1 MDGDLDDCIRSCQRY
16 SMLCAGRYLLTVH
29 GDRHAVRCGG
39 HQCRRFCII
48 RNVSIQAACSEVG
61 IRAYSAARGQI
72 AQLNLTFDVERII
85 LRQRRIIR
93 FQQLIVMR
101 VNSDLRST
109 PNVKTADIFCPERIA
124 DRTGSPLLAI
134 GSGIKTPSHVES
146 CTIIFGGSVQALC
159 ILWNGNGVCRVFW
172 AVIRE
177 KVVAV
182 LAQRKPQLVD
192 FRLFTQNMKQTCG
205 GCGAAARVFGI
216 QQIFSSFRNRNAE
229 PSSGVYFPSA
239 RFSRTSNFCVI
250 DFSICSFL
258 YDFYRASLCEICS
271 IQPDSEFLVCNRG
284 NTGCLTIN
292 QISNSRG
299 GKHGIREKV
308 GLCALNN
315 GQMRKLVYGVS
326 GIFQV
331 FRKFLEHI
339 YHFTFK
345 EIERTFNTP
354 DFFGR
359 CCVFSAKCNRKIACA
374 ARRKLF
380 MGAGKQIV
388 YRQYTIAVL
397 IGNLHL
403 FYCHVTSIARFGKD
417 EFSGIVLNRNG
428 QMRCYSSGRI
438 GRDRTWLGKYRKS
451 QCKYKRKNTC

>member
-1 MDGDLDDCIRSCQRY
+1 
-16 SMLCAGRYLLTVH
+16 
-29 GDRHAVRCGG
+29 
-39 HQCRRFCII
+39 
-48 RNVSIQAACSEVG
+48 
-61 IRAYSAARGQI
+61 
-72 AQLNLTFDVERII
+72 
-85 LRQRRIIR
+85 
-93 FQQLIVMR
+93 
-101 VNSDLRST
+101 
-109 PNVKTADIFCPERIA
+109 
-124 DRTGSPLLAI
+124 
-134 GSGIKTPSHVES
+134 
-146 CTIIFGGSVQALC
+146 
-159 ILWNGNGVCRVFW
+159 
-172 AVIRE
+172 
-177 KVVAV
+177 
-182 LAQRKPQLVD
+182 
-192 FRLFTQNMKQTCG
+192 
-205 GCGAAARVFGI
+205 
-216 QQIFSSFRNRNAE
+216 
-229 PSSGVYFPSA
+229 
-239 RFSRTSNFCVI
+239 
-250 DFSICSFL
+250 
-258 YDFYRASLCEICS
+258 
-271 IQPDSEFLVCNRG
+271 
-284 NTGCLTIN
+284 
-292 QISNSRG
+292 
-299 GKHGIREKV
+299 
-308 GLCALNN
+308 
-315 GQMRKLVYGVS
+315 MRKLVYGVS

-331 FRKFLEHI
+331 FREFLEHI